1 MDKRKSS
8 RSSSS
13 RNALSNYIVGKT
25 LGVGGF
31 GKVKLATHILT
42 GLKVAVKILDRQLIN
57 DSAAAKVKREIN
69 IMRLLVHP
77 HIVRLYEI
85 KETESHIY
93 VVMEYMKCG
102 ELFDYITQ
110 KGRIHEDEARH
121 FFQQIISGVEHCHRC
136 KIVHRDLK
144 PENLLLD
151 AKLNVKIADFGLGN
165 TMCDGHFLKTSCGT
179 PNYAAPEV
187 ISERLYAGPE
197 VDVWS
202 CGVILYAIL
211 CGRLPF
217 DDDNFPALYRRIK
230 NGNYPVPGHLS
241 SGANDLIAKILVT
254 DPVSRISI
262 PEIRQHSWFKV
273 QLPNYIS
280 LKPYA
285 TASEISEIEKTKVD
299 ENVLKEMAKNG
310 FDIRVVIESLYN
322 NAQNEATVSY
332 YMLLHS
338 RCKPDMRHQSNDL
351 IQPSADDYTDNHEV
365 YLRPC
370 SSGEGNWAL
379 GFKSQS
385 TPHNTMLE
393 VLRTFHSL
401 NVQWKRIGP
410 FNMKCIWLSPACA
423 YSGAR
428 LNGCVSGT
436 QPGPNQIC
444 SSSTAAGIS
453 LRFRDT
459 VKFEIQLYRASG
471 ELYVLD
477 IQRLSGPPFL
487 FLEICSAFLALST

>member
-1 MDKRKSS
+1 
-8 RSSSS
+8 
-13 RNALSNYIVGKT
+13 
-25 LGVGGF
+25 
-31 GKVKLATHILT
+31 
-42 GLKVAVKILDRQLIN
+42 
-57 DSAAAKVKREIN
+57 
-69 IMRLLVHP
+69 MRLLVHP

-165 TMCDGHFLKTSCGT
+165 IMCDGHFLKTSCGT

-217 DDDNFPALYRRIK
+217 DYDNFPALYRRIK

-322 NAQNEATVSY
+322 NAQNEV
-332 YMLLHS
+332 LNLHIYHFNYDVHNINY
-338 RCKPDMRHQSNDL
+338 RFGTLYFCRHR
-351 IQPSADDYTDNHEV
+351 Y
-365 YLRPC
+365 
-370 SSGEGNWAL
+370 
-379 GFKSQS
+379 
-385 TPHNTMLE
+385 
-393 VLRTFHSL
+393 
-401 NVQWKRIGP
+401 RIIC
-410 FNMKCIWLSPACA
+410 FCIVA
-423 YSGAR
+423 
-428 LNGCVSGT
+428 V
-436 QPGPNQIC
+436 NQIC
-444 SSSTAAGIS
+444 VIKATI
-453 LRFRDT
+453 
-459 VKFEIQLYRASG
+459 LYNLLQMTTRIIMK
-471 ELYVLD
+471 Y
-477 IQRLSGPPFL
+477 I
-487 FLEICSAFLALST
+487 